1 MIKIS
6 GSPVSIVEVDKIR
19 NYMSSNI
26 SSSSDT
32 QLSSM
37 HEKEDIIVQ
46 PQYVQLIENTNRQ
59 KKIDPQWTRR

>member
-46 PQYVQLIENTNRQ
+46 PQDVQLIENTNRQ